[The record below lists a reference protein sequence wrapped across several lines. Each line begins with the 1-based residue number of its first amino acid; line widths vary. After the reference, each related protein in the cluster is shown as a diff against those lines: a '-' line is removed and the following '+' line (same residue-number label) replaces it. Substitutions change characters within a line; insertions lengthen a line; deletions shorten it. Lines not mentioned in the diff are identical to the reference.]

1 VWLHCGY
8 TDDMRKDSVFRV
20 RMPSAEVAAL
30 KRVARARGQA
40 ASEYARSLIVEQV
53 RRDEAARRV
62 RDALHGARR
71 SKLTDDEALALADE
85 AKHASRRR

>member
-1 VWLHCGY
+1 
-8 TDDMRKDSVFRV
+8 MRKDRVFRV

-30 KRVARARGQA
+30 KRVARQRGQP

-53 RRDEAARRV
+53 RRDEVARRV
-62 RDALHGARR
+62 RDALRGARKTR
-71 SKLTDDEALALADE
+71 LTDDEALALADE